1 MVSTQEQESI
11 TELRALKLQM
21 PIKGT
26 FSLPSLYASKVVT
39 YGTYIL
45 VPTSHNLRKN
55 GQAHIEL
62 CIFVYLFHGARQN
75 GK

>member
-55 GQAHIEL
+55 GQARLEL
-62 CIFVYLFHGARQN
+62 CIFVYLFHGSRQN